1 MLEINFFMLAS
12 YHTFWE
18 LSTMLWEIFHY
29 FFVSISTAK
38 LFSLNFLT
46 VIVFEFII
54 KKNQTTSE
62 VKYGYKKVKPDD
74 THCKNAL

>member
-1 MLEINFFMLAS
+1 MFAS

-18 LSTMLWEIFHY
+18 MSTMLWEIFHY
-29 FFVSISTAK
+29 FFMSLFTAK

-62 VKYGYKKVKPDD
+62 VKYGYKKVKSDD